1 MHCEI
6 IARFNFHR
14 FDSLVADT
22 KLDPRQHRYSATQQT
37 VTSLLYSATTGD
49 VTALRRLHSQG
60 TDMAARW
67 AQDRR
72 MRGWRRVCGVQ
83 GL

>member
-1 MHCEI
+1 M
-6 IARFNFHR
+6 
-14 FDSLVADT
+14 ADT
-22 KLDPRQHRYSATQQT
+22 KLDPRQHRYSAAQQT

-67 AQDRR
+67 
-72 MRGWRRVCGVQ
+72 GTG
-83 GL
+83 

>member
-1 MHCEI
+1 M
-6 IARFNFHR
+6 
-14 FDSLVADT
+14 ADT
-22 KLDPRQHRYSATQQT
+22 KLDPRQHRYSAAQQT

-67 AQDRR
+67 GTSDSRI
-72 MRGWRRVCGVQ
+72 GGECTTGGVQ